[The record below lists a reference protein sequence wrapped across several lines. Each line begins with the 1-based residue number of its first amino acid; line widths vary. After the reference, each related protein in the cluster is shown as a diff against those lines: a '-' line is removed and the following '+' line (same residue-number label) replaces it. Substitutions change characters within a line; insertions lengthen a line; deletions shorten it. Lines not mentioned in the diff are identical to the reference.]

1 MQALVRR
8 IDDMYYDKR
17 IVLPRMIAKY
27 LITIMFD
34 ISGFFNPVKIARVLL
49 PNEFGFMAI
58 KMIMTLTPQRKHDA
72 FFLFFFIILG

>member
-1 MQALVRR
+1 
-8 IDDMYYDKR
+8 
-17 IVLPRMIAKY
+17 MIAKY

-34 ISGFFNPVKIARVLL
+34 ISGFFNPVNIARVLL
-49 PNEFGFMAI
+49 PNVFGFMPL